1 MEPSARDSKCGSAVT
16 ATRKKKSV
24 KQKRKLG
31 KPVSKIVFNTINT
44 SLMSKKAKKKRTDIV
59 TPAFEAFV
67 NGEGTVTDRREI
79 STVFN
84 MIVFLSREED
94 DLLNGDVDTFLSV
107 CRTNIVNTA
116 QRFYRDSDPSIT
128 EDEVEVFTALYT
140 LYLDVLDNVGS
151 GYIEKAE
158 EDAMKHARSMTRSES
173 PHDQFSTKTTAA
185 PAEASTSV

>member
-1 MEPSARDSKCGSAVT
+1 
-16 ATRKKKSV
+16 
-24 KQKRKLG
+24 
-31 KPVSKIVFNTINT
+31 
-44 SLMSKKAKKKRTDIV
+44 MSKKAKKKRTDIV
-59 TPAFEAFV
+59 TPAFEAFI
-67 NGEGTVTDRREI
+67 NSNGTVTHRKEI

-84 MIVFLSREED
+84 TLVFISREED
-94 DLLNGDVDTFLSV
+94 DLLNGDVDAFLSV

-158 EDAMKHARSMTRSES
+158 ENALKHARSMTRSES
-173 PHDQFSTKTTAA
+173 LHDRFATQTTSA
-185 PAEASTSV
+185 PAEDSTSD

>member
-1 MEPSARDSKCGSAVT
+1 
-16 ATRKKKSV
+16 
-24 KQKRKLG
+24 
-31 KPVSKIVFNTINT
+31 
-44 SLMSKKAKKKRTDIV
+44 
-59 TPAFEAFV
+59 
-67 NGEGTVTDRREI
+67 
-79 STVFN
+79 

-94 DLLNGDVDTFLSV
+94 DLLNGDVDAFLSV

-173 PHDQFSTKTTAA
+173 LHDQFSTKTTAA
-185 PAEASTSV
+185 PAEA

>member
-1 MEPSARDSKCGSAVT
+1 MT
-16 ATRKKKSV
+16 ATRKKKIVS
-24 KQKRKLG
+24 QKRKPN
-31 KPVSKIVFNTINT
+31 KPVSKVVFSTINK
-44 SLMSKKAKKKRTDIV
+44 SLMSKAGKKRRTDIV
-59 TPAFEAFV
+59 TPAFEAFI
-67 NGEGTVTDRREI
+67 NSSGTVTHRKEI

-84 MIVFLSREED
+84 TIVFLSREED
-94 DLLNGDVDTFLSV
+94 DLLEGDVDAFLSI

-116 QRFYRDSDPSIT
+116 HRFYRDSDPSIT

-158 EDAMKHARSMTRSES
+158 EGAMNHARSMTRSES
-173 PHDQFSTKTTAA
+173 LHDQFSTETTAA